1 MAQDAFRNMIIK
13 RVIVHQVFRRDTDNK
28 VRNPFFSSE
37 CVTLSDDFNTKMKE
51 RIIKL
56 LGQESHSIRMEIE
69 DDGEESTYS
78 HVVKYWKCKS
88 REENKFIDASKE
100 ITNNLVK
107 IQDSRRY
114 PDALLLCVEG
124 TVRKDNRDFFCIIK
138 AESQDGFLITQ
149 EAEKIGLDYIA
160 NLFMTK
166 NEKFQKLGMFIK
178 TVDSND
184 NIPKNVVE
192 TYLFD
197 SNTDDSISKAKAKYF
212 YHDFLG
218 LNFRN
223 DSKKQTSAFFHET
236 KNFINSIKELNDVEK
251 IELTTELLDYINDP
265 DRMIINAGEFAKKY
279 FSATVKGNYVRFLEE
294 KQIDTN
300 SIHKDVKM
308 LGNALKY
315 RKLCFGNFVKLQIP
329 SDLFSED
336 VDIKRDAKSGETLIT
351 IKGMMLNER

>member
-236 KNFINSIKELNDVEK
+236 KNS
-251 IELTTELLDYINDP
+251 
-265 DRMIINAGEFAKKY
+265 R
-279 FSATVKGNYVRFLEE
+279 
-294 KQIDTN
+294 
-300 SIHKDVKM
+300 
-308 LGNALKY
+308 
-315 RKLCFGNFVKLQIP
+315 
-329 SDLFSED
+329 
-336 VDIKRDAKSGETLIT
+336 
-351 IKGMMLNER
+351 